1 MGDVRPLQIPQ
12 KNRGLLRLVVIFAGV
27 AVVVNVLDVVGAGST
42 LWAVF
47 DLLTAVLYVGLLALF
62 ARALRTPLMMIDQ
75 DGIHLDNMIDRWS
88 LRWDDIAAVRKRRL
102 FWMHSVEVVPHAPP
116 SRPWFQLVGTRRYL
130 ISLWALP
137 VTPEELVTE
146 MRARAGANNFEVD
159 SQF

>member
-47 DLLTAVLYVGLLALF
+47 DLLTAVLYVGILALF

-88 LRWDDIAAVRKRRL
+88 LRWDDIAGVRKR
-102 FWMHSVEVVPHAPP
+102 S
-116 SRPWFQLVGTRRYL
+116 
-130 ISLWALP
+130 AL
-137 VTPEELVTE
+137 LD
-146 MRARAGANNFEVD
+146 A
-159 SQF
+159 